1 MTDEVIICITRTYL
15 QTFQSLSVNTRHVCI
30 CGFIQSP
37 HPPTPMFKLSTVAA
51 SIAPYQ
57 PQINIYTSPTKE
69 FAPLRQDTNGGAND
83 RRALKSPSRY
93 PTKALVAVLLYDGY
107 VVAVLQYEQA
117 RRRSCTPQTHA
128 ILPPPPSPARLS
140 VPPNTL
146 WPTPDMP
153 RGPPSIARVT

>member
-1 MTDEVIICITRTYL
+1 MDEVIICITRTYL

-57 PQINIYTSPTKE
+57 PQTNIYTSPTKE

-93 PTKALVAVLLYDGY
+93 PTKALVALLLYDGY
-107 VVAVLQYEQA
+107 VVAVLQFEQA

-128 ILPPPPSPARLS
+128 ILPPPPSPPDSPCHQTHFGQL
-140 VPPNTL
+140 
-146 WPTPDMP
+146 PTCPAG
-153 RGPPSIARVT
+153 RHR